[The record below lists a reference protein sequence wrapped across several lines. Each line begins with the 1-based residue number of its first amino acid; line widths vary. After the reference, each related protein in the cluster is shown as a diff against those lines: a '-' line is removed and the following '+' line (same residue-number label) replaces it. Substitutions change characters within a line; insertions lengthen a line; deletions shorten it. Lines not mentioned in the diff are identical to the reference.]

1 MTEAIGTE
9 TFKGV
14 ISLYKLIQSF
24 RHHPKHVRDLTQGL
38 EDLQGV
44 LRPLTET
51 VSADIGIDLSA
62 LEIPLQRCN
71 NACKE
76 FEQEILKC
84 LLRSGGDRTSFRDW
98 AKLRYMGDDID
109 GFRRQLS
116 GYQLTICVALADANL
131 RKSSLTAEELDGY
144 QRLLI
149 AATDDLQAHLQSMEE
164 KLQVIFEHTVAETD
178 EDATELRRIKE
189 EHLSTEKGLEICAQL
204 SDHIDQIQ
212 VTSKLNSRLH
222 GSNEPGA
229 LPERVVNE
237 SLQECKHNLTM
248 ASSKLETHMRDTIHR
263 MVAKSKMAMTSKEEI
278 ADLARIWDELETTFK
293 RKDMF
298 SKAESRLNENIS
310 VIENHG
316 NGDARQIMV
325 STDGKTLHGKNSG
338 SGWRSFQVGG
348 SMSEA
353 ALQDVVRSMSSL
365 CDQRPDNDNP
375 SIRNNTPTAM
385 DKVDNGKIAKFRDQY
400 GPGFQLSPTSTLDE
414 AEDSIGMAK
423 RGSPTD
429 GH

>member
-1 MTEAIGTE
+1 MAELIGTA

-24 RHHPKHVRDLTQGL
+24 RHHPQQVRDLMQGL
-38 EDLQGV
+38 EGLQGV

-51 VSADIGIDLSA
+51 VTADIGIDLSA

-84 LLRSGGDRTSFRDW
+84 SSRSGGDRTTFRGW
-98 AKLRYMGDDID
+98 AKLRHMGDGID

-212 VTSKLNSRLH
+212 VTSK
-222 GSNEPGA
+222 
-229 LPERVVNE
+229 
-237 SLQECKHNLTM
+237 HNLTV
-248 ASSKLETHMRDTIHR
+248 ASLKLETHMRDTIHR

-293 RKDMF
+293 RKEMF

-316 NGDARQIMV
+316 NWDARQIMV
-325 STDGKTLHGKNSG
+325 STDGKTLHGKNTG
-338 SGWRSFQVGG
+338 LGWRSFQVGG

-365 CDQRPDNDNP
+365 RDRRPENDDPHSQNK
-375 SIRNNTPTAM
+375 TPTAT
-385 DKVDNGKIAKFRDQY
+385 DEVVDNGKIAKFRDQY
-400 GPGFQLSPTSTLDE
+400 GPGFQLSPTSTQYE
-414 AEDSIGMAK
+414 AKASVEMVE

-429 GH
+429 RH